1 MKLPELART
10 ALRKL
15 RGDNRV
21 PVLRIIPKDAICAE
35 IGVWKGDFSER
46 IRATA
51 RPRTLHLIDP
61 WRFVPSYPQRWYG
74 GAAARNQDDM
84 DRIYQD
90 VMHRFADDPCVR
102 VHRLDSA
109 SAASRFADATLDW
122 VYIDANH
129 SYQAVLADLNMWAPK
144 IKPGGMLAGDDYA
157 WHDEEGT
164 LSVKRALRDFT
175 ARQSPCEMSVVGGQ
189 FLLQF

>member
-1 MKLPELART
+1 MKLPGLARR

-35 IGVWKGDFSER
+35 IGVWKGDFSEH

-102 VHRLDSA
+102 VHRLDST
-109 SAASRFADATLDW
+109 SAAARFADATLDW
-122 VYIDANH
+122 VYIDADH
-129 SYQAVLADLNMWAPK
+129 SYQAVLADLKMWAPK

-157 WHDEEGT
+157 WHDEKGT
-164 LSVKRALRDFT
+164 LSVKRAVHDFT